1 MKVDK
6 YQMWYNLMERWLTL
20 HEEGKTI
27 PRILKERG
35 ISTIALYGLG
45 KIGKHVAWELKD
57 SEVTI
62 LYAIDRIVSG
72 MYDEIPVKKV
82 DESFPIVDAV
92 IVTAVYDFEEIEE
105 MLKNRIDCPVIS
117 LEEILYEG

>member
-45 KIGKHVAWELKD
+45 KIGKHVVREMKD
-57 SEVTI
+57 GDVAI

-72 MYDEIPVKKV
+72 LYDGIPVKKAE
-82 DESFPIVDAV
+82 ESFPIVDAV

>member
-27 PRILKERG
+27 PQILKERD

-45 KIGKHVAWELKD
+45 KIGKHVVWELKD
-57 SEVTI
+57 SGITI
-62 LYAIDRIVSG
+62 LYAIDRVVSG
-72 MYDEIPVKKV
+72 IYDEIPVKKV
-82 DESFPIVDAV
+82 EGDLPKVDAV
-92 IVTAVYDFEEIEE
+92 IVTAIYDFEKIEE
-105 MLKNRIDCPVIS
+105 MLKKRVDCQIIS